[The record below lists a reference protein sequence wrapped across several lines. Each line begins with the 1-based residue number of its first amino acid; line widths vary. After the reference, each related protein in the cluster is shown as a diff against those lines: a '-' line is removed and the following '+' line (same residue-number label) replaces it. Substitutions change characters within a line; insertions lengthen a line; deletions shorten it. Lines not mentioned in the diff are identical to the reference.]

1 MSATLTTQLR
11 NAVDGTIETDVALSQ
26 YTTWKVGG
34 RADWLITPCT
44 IAGLEKVLTL
54 LRATAVPWLVVGGGS
69 NLLVKDGGFRGAVI
83 AMHRL
88 RAIDIRSDGQ
98 VQVEAGATLAQVIT
112 KGIKAGWGGLE
123 SLAGIP
129 GTIGGATVMNAG
141 ADGVE
146 LGSVIREV
154 QLHNGEDRQH
164 WSHDQCGFS
173 YRSSAFQR
181 DSVVTAVTLALTAGD
196 SAQLET
202 RYRERLAARRETHP
216 YGLPNAGSVFK
227 NPPGKVAWRMID
239 AVGLRGARR
248 GDAQISP
255 CHTNFIVNLGAARAA
270 DILALIDFTRQRVAA
285 EFDVEL
291 ETEVKIVG
299 EDG

>member
-11 NAVDGTIETDVALSQ
+11 NAVDGTIETDVALSR

-34 RADWLITPCT
+34 RADWLITPRT
-44 IAGLEKVLTL
+44 IDGLEKALTM
-54 LRATAVPWLVVGGGS
+54 LRATGVPWLVVGGGS

-83 AMHRL
+83 TMHRL
-88 RAIDIRSDGQ
+88 RTIDIRSDGQ
-98 VQVEAGATLAQVIT
+98 VQVEAGATLAQVIK

-141 ADGVE
+141 ADGME
-146 LGSVIREV
+146 LGRVIREV
-154 QLHNGEDRQH
+154 QLYNGEDRQR

-181 DSVVTAVTLALTAGD
+181 DSVVTVVTLALTVGEP
-196 SAQLET
+196 AQLET
-202 RYRERLAARRETHP
+202 RYKERLAARRETHP

-255 CHTNFIVNLGAARAA
+255 RHTNFIVNLGGARAA
-270 DILALIDFTRQRVAA
+270 DILALIEFTRKRVAA

>member
-11 NAVDGTIETDVALSQ
+11 NAVDGTIETGVVLSR

-34 RADWLITPCT
+34 RADWLIAPRT
-44 IAGLEKVLTL
+44 IAGLEKALTI
-54 LRATAVPWLVVGGGS
+54 LRTAGVPWLVVGGGS

-98 VQVEAGATLAQVIT
+98 VQVEAGATLAQVIK

-141 ADGVE
+141 AGGME

-154 QLHNGEDRQH
+154 QLHNGEDRQC
-164 WSHDQCGFS
+164 WGHDQCGFS
-173 YRSSAFQR
+173 YRNSAFQR
-181 DSVVTAVTLALTAGD
+181 DSVVTAVTLALAAGD
-196 SAQLET
+196 PAQLET
-202 RYRERLAARRETHP
+202 RYQERLAARRETHP

-255 CHTNFIVNLGAARAA
+255 RHTNFIVNLGAACAA
-270 DILALIDFTRQRVAA
+270 DILALIDFTRKRVAA